1 MGAFGTVWLVASRS
15 LRYRLSGVLLTIAS
29 IALSVFVLL
38 GVEHVRQEAR
48 SGFAST
54 VSGVDLIVGARTG
67 EINLLLLS
75 VFRIGTAT
83 ANLSWE
89 SVEQLDQQKNV
100 VWTVPISLGDSH
112 RNFRVV
118 GTTQAFFSRYKFG
131 SKQPLVFDQ
140 GQPFEEVAE
149 VVLGARVAGELG
161 YQLGDS
167 LVLSHGMAD
176 TSFTHHDQLPFAV
189 SGILAP
195 TGTPIDNALFVGLD
209 AIDAMHSDGGSDS
222 HQAHEGRDA
231 HEDHDAHNEHEVHEE
246 HDAHV
251 GPDADEDHK
260 AHEDHDSHKGH
271 EVYEEHDAHEDH
283 DAHNEH
289 EVHEEHDAHL
299 GPDADEDHEAHE
311 DHDGHDAH
319 EVYEERDAHQDHDA
333 HVGPDADEVHEAHED
348 HDGHEDHQD
357 FDHHEEHHQA
367 HDHPPIG
374 TVTAVLVG
382 LSSPITTLQVKRWV
396 DEYEEEA
403 LLAILPGVALTQL
416 WELVG
421 NVESVLLGISVLI
434 LVSSLL
440 GLNAMLLA
448 SMRERR
454 REIEVLRS
462 IGAPSSFILSLLMI
476 ESLLIVSVGVMLAV
490 GILLAS
496 IAAANT
502 LFVETFGLMISS
514 QILNPSNVM
523 ALGLIYLT
531 AVIVTLLPALRAYR
545 VSRLVGTAAAAD

>member
-1 MGAFGTVWLVASRS
+1 MGAFGTVLLVASRS

-29 IALSVFVLL
+29 VALSVFVLL

-75 VFRIGTAT
+75 IFRIGTAT
-83 ANLSWE
+83 ANVSWE
-89 SVEQLDQQKNV
+89 SVEQLDQQRNV
-100 VWTVPISLGDSH
+100 DWTVPISLGDSH
-112 RNFRVV
+112 RNFRVI
-118 GTTQAFFSRYKFG
+118 GTTQAFFSRYKYG
-131 SKQPLVFDQ
+131 AKQPLVFEQ
-140 GQPFEEVAE
+140 GQPFEAVAE
-149 VVLGARVAGELG
+149 VVLGARVARELG

-189 SGILAP
+189 SGVLAG
-195 TGTPIDNALFVGLD
+195 TGTPIDNALFVGLE
-209 AIDAMHSDGGSDS
+209 AIDAMHSDGGSEN
-222 HQAHEGRDA
+222 HQAHEAPEAHDA
-231 HEDHDAHNEHEVHEE
+231 HERH
-246 HDAHV
+246 
-251 GPDADEDHK
+251 
-260 AHEDHDSHKGH
+260 
-271 EVYEEHDAHEDH
+271 EEHDAHEDH
-283 DAHNEH
+283 DAHKGRDEH
-289 EVHEEHDAHL
+289 EVHEEHVVHEDHDAHEAH
-299 GPDADEDHEAHE
+299 DAHE
-311 DHDGHDAH
+311 DHDTH
-319 EVYEERDAHQDHDA
+319 EE
-333 HVGPDADEVHEAHED
+333 HEALD
-348 HDGHEDHQD
+348 D
-357 FDHHEEHHQA
+357 HEEHHEA

-396 DEYEEEA
+396 DEYEGEA

-476 ESLLIVSVGVMLAV
+476 ESLLIVSVGVVLAV
-490 GILLAS
+490 GTLLAS
-496 IAAANT
+496 ITAANT
-502 LFVETFGLMISS
+502 LFAETFGLMISS

-531 AVIVTLLPALRAYR
+531 AVIVTLLPALQAYR
-545 VSRLVGTAAAAD
+545 VSRSVGAATAAD

>member
-1 MGAFGTVWLVASRS
+1 MGAFGTVLLVASRS

-29 IALSVFVLL
+29 VALSVFVLL

-75 VFRIGTAT
+75 IFRIGTAT
-83 ANLSWE
+83 ANVSWE
-89 SVEQLDQQKNV
+89 SVEQLDQQRNV
-100 VWTVPISLGDSH
+100 DWTVPISLGDSH
-112 RNFRVV
+112 RNFRVI
-118 GTTQAFFSRYKFG
+118 GTTQAFFSRYKYG
-131 SKQPLVFDQ
+131 AKQPLVFEQ
-140 GQPFEEVAE
+140 GQPFEAVAE
-149 VVLGARVAGELG
+149 VVLGARVARELG

-189 SGILAP
+189 SGVLAG
-195 TGTPIDNALFVGLD
+195 TGTPIDNALFVGLE
-209 AIDAMHSDGGSDS
+209 AIDAMHSDGGSEN
-222 HQAHEGRDA
+222 HQAHEAPEAHDA
-231 HEDHDAHNEHEVHEE
+231 HERHERH
-246 HDAHV
+246 
-251 GPDADEDHK
+251 
-260 AHEDHDSHKGH
+260 
-271 EVYEEHDAHEDH
+271 EEHDAHEDH
-283 DAHNEH
+283 DAHKGREEH
-289 EVHEEHDAHL
+289 EVYEEHVVH
-299 GPDADEDHEAHE
+299 EDHDAHE
-311 DHDGHDAH
+311 DHDTH
-319 EVYEERDAHQDHDA
+319 EE
-333 HVGPDADEVHEAHED
+333 HEALD
-348 HDGHEDHQD
+348 D
-357 FDHHEEHHQA
+357 HEEHHEA

-396 DEYEEEA
+396 DEYEGEA

-462 IGAPSSFILSLLMI
+462 IGGPSSFILSLLMI
-476 ESLLIVSVGVMLAV
+476 ESLLIVSVGVVLAV
-490 GILLAS
+490 GTLLAS
-496 IAAANT
+496 ITAAKT
-502 LFVETFGLMISS
+502 LFAETFGLMISS
-514 QILNPSNVM
+514 QILNPSNVT

-531 AVIVTLLPALRAYR
+531 AVIVTLLPALQAYR
-545 VSRLVGTAAAAD
+545 VSRSVGAATAAD

>member
-1 MGAFGTVWLVASRS
+1 MGAFGTVLLVASRS

-29 IALSVFVLL
+29 VALSVFVLL

-75 VFRIGTAT
+75 IFRIGTAT
-83 ANLSWE
+83 ANVSWE
-89 SVEQLDQQKNV
+89 SVEQLDQQRNV
-100 VWTVPISLGDSH
+100 DWTVPISLGDSH
-112 RNFRVV
+112 RNFRVI
-118 GTTQAFFSRYKFG
+118 GTTQAFFSRYKYG
-131 SKQPLVFDQ
+131 AKQPLVFEQ
-140 GQPFEEVAE
+140 GQRFEAVAE
-149 VVLGARVAGELG
+149 VVLGARVARELG

-189 SGILAP
+189 SGVLAG
-195 TGTPIDNALFVGLD
+195 TGTPIDNVLFVGLE
-209 AIDAMHSDGGSDS
+209 AIDAMHSDGGSEN
-222 HQAHEGRDA
+222 HQAHEDHGAHEGHDA
-231 HEDHDAHNEHEVHEE
+231 HE
-246 HDAHV
+246 
-251 GPDADEDHK
+251 
-260 AHEDHDSHKGH
+260 GH
-271 EVYEEHDAHEDH
+271 EEHDAHEDH
-283 DAHNEH
+283 DAHKGRDEH
-289 EVHEEHDAHL
+289 EVHEEHVVHEDHDAHE
-299 GPDADEDHEAHE
+299 GHEGHEEHDDHEEHDAHEDRDAHKGRDEHEVHEEHVVHEDHDAHEGHDAHE
-311 DHDGHDAH
+311 DHDTH
-319 EVYEERDAHQDHDA
+319 EE
-333 HVGPDADEVHEAHED
+333 HEALD
-348 HDGHEDHQD
+348 D
-357 FDHHEEHHQA
+357 HEEHHEA

-396 DEYEEEA
+396 DEYEGEA

-476 ESLLIVSVGVMLAV
+476 ESLLIVSVGVVLAV
-490 GILLAS
+490 GTLLAS
-496 IAAANT
+496 ITAANT
-502 LFVETFGLMISS
+502 LFAETFGLMISW
-514 QILNPSNVM
+514 QILNPSNVT

-531 AVIVTLLPALRAYR
+531 AVIVTLLPALQAYR
-545 VSRLVGTAAAAD
+545 VSRSVGAATAAD

>member
-1 MGAFGTVWLVASRS
+1 MGAFGTVLLVASRS

-29 IALSVFVLL
+29 VALSVFVLL

-75 VFRIGTAT
+75 IFRIGTAT
-83 ANLSWE
+83 ANVSWE
-89 SVEQLDQQKNV
+89 SVEQLDQQRNV
-100 VWTVPISLGDSH
+100 DWTVPISLGDSH
-112 RNFRVV
+112 RNFRVI
-118 GTTQAFFSRYKFG
+118 GTTQAFFSRYKYG
-131 SKQPLVFDQ
+131 AKQPLVFEQ
-140 GQPFEEVAE
+140 GQPFEAVAE
-149 VVLGARVAGELG
+149 VVLGARVARELG

-189 SGILAP
+189 SGVLAG
-195 TGTPIDNALFVGLD
+195 TGTPIDNALFVGLE
-209 AIDAMHSDGGSDS
+209 AIDAMHSDGGSEN
-222 HQAHEGRDA
+222 HQAHEAPEAHDA
-231 HEDHDAHNEHEVHEE
+231 HERHEE
-246 HDAHV
+246 H
-251 GPDADEDHK
+251 
-260 AHEDHDSHKGH
+260 
-271 EVYEEHDAHEDH
+271 EEHDAHEDH
-283 DAHNEH
+283 DAHKGRDEH
-289 EVHEEHDAHL
+289 EVHEEHVVHEDHDAHE
-299 GPDADEDHEAHE
+299 GHDAHE
-311 DHDGHDAH
+311 DHDTH
-319 EVYEERDAHQDHDA
+319 EE
-333 HVGPDADEVHEAHED
+333 HEALD
-348 HDGHEDHQD
+348 D
-357 FDHHEEHHQA
+357 HEEHHEA

-396 DEYEEEA
+396 DEYEGEA

-476 ESLLIVSVGVMLAV
+476 ESLLIVSVGVVLAV
-490 GILLAS
+490 GTLLAS
-496 IAAANT
+496 ITAANT
-502 LFVETFGLMISS
+502 LFAETFGLMISS
-514 QILNPSNVM
+514 QILNPSNVT

-531 AVIVTLLPALRAYR
+531 AVIVTLLPALQAYR
-545 VSRLVGTAAAAD
+545 VSRSVGAATAAD

>member
-1 MGAFGTVWLVASRS
+1 MGAFGTLWLVASRS

-38 GVEHVRQEAR
+38 GVEHARQEAR

-209 AIDAMHSDGGSDS
+209 AIDAMHSDGGSES
-222 HQAHEGRDA
+222 HQAHEGHDA

-251 GPDADEDHK
+251 GPDADEDHE
-260 AHEDHDSHKGH
+260 AHEDHDDHKGH
-271 EVYEEHDAHEDH
+271 EVYEEHDAH
-283 DAHNEH
+283 
-289 EVHEEHDAHL
+289 
-299 GPDADEDHEAHE
+299 
-311 DHDGHDAH
+311 
-319 EVYEERDAHQDHDA
+319 QDHDA
-333 HVGPDADEVHEAHED
+333 HVGSDAEEDHEADED
-348 HDGHEDHQD
+348 HVDL
-357 FDHHEEHHQA
+357 DHHEEHDQA

-462 IGAPSSFILSLLMI
+462 IGAPSSFILSLLMS

>member
-1 MGAFGTVWLVASRS
+1 MGAFGTVLLVASRS

-29 IALSVFVLL
+29 VALSVFVLL

-75 VFRIGTAT
+75 IFRIGTAT
-83 ANLSWE
+83 ANVSWE
-89 SVEQLDQQKNV
+89 SVEQLNQQKNV
-100 VWTVPISLGDSH
+100 DWTVPISLGDSH
-112 RNFRVV
+112 RNFRVI
-118 GTTQAFFSRYKFG
+118 GTTQAFFSRYKYG
-131 SKQPLVFDQ
+131 AKQPLVFEQ
-140 GQPFEEVAE
+140 GQPFEAVAE
-149 VVLGARVAGELG
+149 VVLGARVARELG

-189 SGILAP
+189 SGVLVG

-209 AIDAMHSDGGSDS
+209 AIDAMHSDEGSEN
-222 HQAHEGRDA
+222 HQAH
-231 HEDHDAHNEHEVHEE
+231 
-246 HDAHV
+246 
-251 GPDADEDHK
+251 
-260 AHEDHDSHKGH
+260 
-271 EVYEEHDAHEDH
+271 EEHDAHEDH
-283 DAHNEH
+283 DAHKGRDEH
-289 EVHEEHDAHL
+289 EVHEDHDAHE
-299 GPDADEDHEAHE
+299 GHEDHDTHGEHEAHE
-311 DHDGHDAH
+311 DHDTH
-319 EVYEERDAHQDHDA
+319 EE
-333 HVGPDADEVHEAHED
+333 HEAHED
-348 HDGHEDHQD
+348 HDT
-357 FDHHEEHHQA
+357 HEEHGA

-396 DEYEEEA
+396 DEYEGEA
-403 LLAILPGVALTQL
+403 LLAIVPGVALTQL
-416 WELVG
+416 WELIG

-462 IGAPSSFILSLLMI
+462 IGAPSSFILALLMI
-476 ESLLIVSVGVMLAV
+476 ESLLIVSVGVVLAL
-490 GILLAS
+490 GALLAS
-496 IAAANT
+496 ITAANT
-502 LFVETFGLMISS
+502 LFAETFGLMISS
-514 QILNPSNVM
+514 QILSPSNVT

-531 AVIVTLLPALRAYR
+531 AVIVTLLPALQAYR
-545 VSRLVGTAAAAD
+545 VSRSVGAATAAE

>member
-1 MGAFGTVWLVASRS
+1 MGAFGTVLLVASRS

-29 IALSVFVLL
+29 VALSVFVLL

-75 VFRIGTAT
+75 IFRIGTAT
-83 ANLSWE
+83 TNVSWE
-89 SVEQLDQQKNV
+89 SVEQLDQQRNV
-100 VWTVPISLGDSH
+100 DWAVPISLGDSH
-112 RNFRVV
+112 RNFRVI
-118 GTTQAFFSRYKFG
+118 GTTKAFFSRYKYG
-131 SKQPLVFDQ
+131 AKQPLVFEQ
-140 GQPFEEVAE
+140 GQPFEAVAE
-149 VVLGARVAGELG
+149 VVLGARVARELG

-189 SGILAP
+189 SGVLAG
-195 TGTPIDNALFVGLD
+195 TGTPIDNALFVGLE
-209 AIDAMHSDGGSDS
+209 AIDAMHSDGRSEN
-222 HQAHEGRDA
+222 HHAHEAPDA
-231 HEDHDAHNEHEVHEE
+231 HERHE
-246 HDAHV
+246 
-251 GPDADEDHK
+251 
-260 AHEDHDSHKGH
+260 GH
-271 EVYEEHDAHEDH
+271 EEHDAHEDH
-283 DAHNEH
+283 DAHEGRDEH
-289 EVHEEHDAHL
+289 EVHEEHV
-299 GPDADEDHEAHE
+299 AHE
-311 DHDGHDAH
+311 DHDAHEGHDAH
-319 EVYEERDAHQDHDA
+319 EDHDT
-333 HVGPDADEVHEAHED
+333 HEEHEALD
-348 HDGHEDHQD
+348 D
-357 FDHHEEHHQA
+357 HEEHHEA

-396 DEYEEEA
+396 DEYEGEA

-476 ESLLIVSVGVMLAV
+476 ESLLIVSVGVVLAV
-490 GILLAS
+490 GTLLAS
-496 IAAANT
+496 ITAANT
-502 LFVETFGLMISS
+502 LFAETFGLMISS
-514 QILNPSNVM
+514 QILNPSNVT

-531 AVIVTLLPALRAYR
+531 AVIVTLLPALQAYR
-545 VSRLVGTAAAAD
+545 VSRSVGAATAAD

>member
-1 MGAFGTVWLVASRS
+1 MGAFGTLWLVASRS

-38 GVEHVRQEAR
+38 GVEHARQEAR

-209 AIDAMHSDGGSDS
+209 AIDAMHSDGGSES
-222 HQAHEGRDA
+222 HQAHEGHDA

-251 GPDADEDHK
+251 GPDADEDHE
-260 AHEDHDSHKGH
+260 AHEDHDDHKGH
-271 EVYEEHDAHEDH
+271 EVYEEHDAHQDH
-283 DAHNEH
+283 DARNEH
-289 EVHEEHDAHL
+289 EVREEHDAHL
-299 GPDADEDHEAHE
+299 GPDADEDHDAHE
-311 DHDGHDAH
+311 DHDGHEGR
-319 EVYEERDAHQDHDA
+319 EVYEEHDAHQDHDA
-333 HVGPDADEVHEAHED
+333 HVGSDAEEDHEAHED
-348 HDGHEDHQD
+348 HVDL
-357 FDHHEEHHQA
+357 DHHEEHDQA

-403 LLAILPGVALTQL
+403 LIAILPGVALTQL

-462 IGAPSSFILSLLMI
+462 IGAPSSFILSLLMS

>member
-1 MGAFGTVWLVASRS
+1 MGAFGTVWLVASQS

-176 TSFTHHDQLPFAV
+176 TSFSHHDQLPFAV

-209 AIDAMHSDGGSDS
+209 AIDAMHSEGGSDS

-246 HDAHV
+246 HDAHL

-260 AHEDHDSHKGH
+260 AHEDHDGHKGH
-271 EVYEEHDAHEDH
+271 EVYEEHEAHQDH

-311 DHDGHDAH
+311 DHDGH
-319 EVYEERDAHQDHDA
+319 
-333 HVGPDADEVHEAHED
+333 
-348 HDGHEDHQD
+348 EDHQD
-357 FDHHEEHHQA
+357 LDHHEEHHQA

-421 NVESVLLGISVLI
+421 NVESVLLGISILI

-531 AVIVTLLPALRAYR
+531 AVIVTLLPAVRAYR
-545 VSRLVGTAAAAD
+545 VSRSVGTAATAD

>member
-1 MGAFGTVWLVASRS
+1 MGAFGTVLLVASRS

-29 IALSVFVLL
+29 VALSVFVLL

-75 VFRIGTAT
+75 IFRIGTAT
-83 ANLSWE
+83 ANVSWE
-89 SVEQLDQQKNV
+89 SVEQLDQQRNV
-100 VWTVPISLGDSH
+100 DWTVPISLGDSH
-112 RNFRVV
+112 RNFRVI
-118 GTTQAFFSRYKFG
+118 GTTQAFFSRYKYG
-131 SKQPLVFDQ
+131 AKQPLVFEQ
-140 GQPFEEVAE
+140 GQPFEAVAE
-149 VVLGARVAGELG
+149 VVLGARVARELG

-189 SGILAP
+189 SGVLAG
-195 TGTPIDNALFVGLD
+195 TGTPIDNALFVGLE
-209 AIDAMHSDGGSDS
+209 AIDAMHSDGGSEN
-222 HQAHEGRDA
+222 HQAHEAPEAHDA
-231 HEDHDAHNEHEVHEE
+231 HERH
-246 HDAHV
+246 
-251 GPDADEDHK
+251 
-260 AHEDHDSHKGH
+260 
-271 EVYEEHDAHEDH
+271 EEHDAHEDH
-283 DAHNEH
+283 DAHKGRDEH
-289 EVHEEHDAHL
+289 EVHEEHVVHEDHDAHEAH
-299 GPDADEDHEAHE
+299 DAHE
-311 DHDGHDAH
+311 DHDTH
-319 EVYEERDAHQDHDA
+319 EEL
-333 HVGPDADEVHEAHED
+333 EALD
-348 HDGHEDHQD
+348 Y
-357 FDHHEEHHQA
+357 HEEHHEA

-396 DEYEEEA
+396 DEYEGEA

-476 ESLLIVSVGVMLAV
+476 ESLLIVSVGVVLAV
-490 GILLAS
+490 GTLLAS
-496 IAAANT
+496 ITAANT
-502 LFVETFGLMISS
+502 LFAETFGLMISS
-514 QILNPSNVM
+514 QILNPSNVT

-531 AVIVTLLPALRAYR
+531 AVIVTLLPALQAYR
-545 VSRLVGTAAAAD
+545 VSRSVGAATAAD

>member
-1 MGAFGTVWLVASRS
+1 MGAFGTVLLVASRS

-29 IALSVFVLL
+29 VALSVFVLL

-75 VFRIGTAT
+75 IFRIGTAT
-83 ANLSWE
+83 ANVSWE
-89 SVEQLDQQKNV
+89 SVEQLDQQRNV
-100 VWTVPISLGDSH
+100 DWTVPISLGDSH
-112 RNFRVV
+112 RNFRVI
-118 GTTQAFFSRYKFG
+118 GTTQAFFSRYKYG
-131 SKQPLVFDQ
+131 AKQPLVFEQ
-140 GQPFEEVAE
+140 GQPFEAVAE
-149 VVLGARVAGELG
+149 VVLGARVARELG

-189 SGILAP
+189 SGVLAG
-195 TGTPIDNALFVGLD
+195 TGTPIDNALFVGLE
-209 AIDAMHSDGGSDS
+209 AIDAMHSDGGSEN
-222 HQAHEGRDA
+222 HHAHEAPDA
-231 HEDHDAHNEHEVHEE
+231 HERHE
-246 HDAHV
+246 
-251 GPDADEDHK
+251 
-260 AHEDHDSHKGH
+260 GH
-271 EVYEEHDAHEDH
+271 EEHDAHEDH
-283 DAHNEH
+283 DAHEGHEEHDAHEDYDAREGRDEH
-289 EVHEEHDAHL
+289 EVHEEHVVHEDHDAHK
-299 GPDADEDHEAHE
+299 GHDAHE
-311 DHDGHDAH
+311 DHDTH
-319 EVYEERDAHQDHDA
+319 EE
-333 HVGPDADEVHEAHED
+333 HEALD
-348 HDGHEDHQD
+348 D
-357 FDHHEEHHQA
+357 HEEHHEA

-396 DEYEEEA
+396 DEYEGEA

-476 ESLLIVSVGVMLAV
+476 ESLLIVSVGVVLAV
-490 GILLAS
+490 GTLLAS
-496 IAAANT
+496 ITAANT
-502 LFVETFGLMISS
+502 LFAETFGLMISS
-514 QILNPSNVM
+514 QILNPSNVT

-531 AVIVTLLPALRAYR
+531 AVIVTLLPALQAYR
-545 VSRLVGTAAAAD
+545 VSRSVGAATAAD

>member
-1 MGAFGTVWLVASRS
+1 MGAFGTLWLVASRS

-38 GVEHVRQEAR
+38 GVEHARQEAR

-209 AIDAMHSDGGSDS
+209 AIDAMHSDGGSES
-222 HQAHEGRDA
+222 HQAHEGHDA

-251 GPDADEDHK
+251 GPDADEDHE
-260 AHEDHDSHKGH
+260 AHEDHDDHKGH
-271 EVYEEHDAHEDH
+271 EVYEEHDAHPDH
-283 DAHNEH
+283 DAH
-289 EVHEEHDAHL
+289 VGSDAE
-299 GPDADEDHEAHE
+299 EDHEAHE
-311 DHDGHDAH
+311 DHVDL
-319 EVYEERDAHQDHDA
+319 
-333 HVGPDADEVHEAHED
+333 
-348 HDGHEDHQD
+348 
-357 FDHHEEHHQA
+357 DHHEEHDQA

-462 IGAPSSFILSLLMI
+462 IGAPSSFILSLLMS

-545 VSRLVGTAAAAD
+545 VSRLVGTAAVAD

>member
-1 MGAFGTVWLVASRS
+1 MGAFGTVLLVASRS

-29 IALSVFVLL
+29 VALSVFVLL

-75 VFRIGTAT
+75 IFRIGTAT
-83 ANLSWE
+83 ANVSWE
-89 SVEQLDQQKNV
+89 SVEQLDQQRNV
-100 VWTVPISLGDSH
+100 DWTVPISLGDSH
-112 RNFRVV
+112 RNFRVI
-118 GTTQAFFSRYKFG
+118 GTTQAFFSRYKYG
-131 SKQPLVFDQ
+131 AKQPLVFEQ
-140 GQPFEEVAE
+140 GQPFEAVAE
-149 VVLGARVAGELG
+149 VVLGARVARELG

-189 SGILAP
+189 SGVLAG
-195 TGTPIDNALFVGLD
+195 TGTPIDNALFVGLE
-209 AIDAMHSDGGSDS
+209 AIDAMHSDGGSEN
-222 HQAHEGRDA
+222 HQAPEAPEAHDA
-231 HEDHDAHNEHEVHEE
+231 HERHE
-246 HDAHV
+246 
-251 GPDADEDHK
+251 
-260 AHEDHDSHKGH
+260 GH
-271 EVYEEHDAHEDH
+271 EEHDAHEDH
-283 DAHNEH
+283 DAHEGHEEHDAHEDYDAHEGRDEH
-289 EVHEEHDAHL
+289 EVHEEHVVHEDHDAHE
-299 GPDADEDHEAHE
+299 GHDAHE
-311 DHDGHDAH
+311 DHDTH
-319 EVYEERDAHQDHDA
+319 EE
-333 HVGPDADEVHEAHED
+333 HEALD
-348 HDGHEDHQD
+348 D
-357 FDHHEEHHQA
+357 HEEHHEA

-396 DEYEEEA
+396 DEYEGEA

-476 ESLLIVSVGVMLAV
+476 ESLLIVSVGVVLAV
-490 GILLAS
+490 GTLLAS
-496 IAAANT
+496 ITAANT
-502 LFVETFGLMISS
+502 LFAETFGLMISS
-514 QILNPSNVM
+514 QILNPSNVT

-531 AVIVTLLPALRAYR
+531 AVIVTLLPALQAYR
-545 VSRLVGTAAAAD
+545 VSRSVGAATAAD

>member
-1 MGAFGTVWLVASRS
+1 MGAFGTVLLVASQS

-29 IALSVFVLL
+29 VALSVFVLL

-75 VFRIGTAT
+75 IFRIGTAT
-83 ANLSWE
+83 ANVSWE
-89 SVEQLDQQKNV
+89 SVEQLDQQRNV
-100 VWTVPISLGDSH
+100 DWTVPISLGDSH
-112 RNFRVV
+112 RNFRVI
-118 GTTQAFFSRYKFG
+118 GTTQAFFSRYKYG
-131 SKQPLVFDQ
+131 AKQPLVFEQ
-140 GQPFEEVAE
+140 GQPFEAVAE
-149 VVLGARVAGELG
+149 VVLGARVARELG

-189 SGILAP
+189 SGVLAG
-195 TGTPIDNALFVGLD
+195 TGTPIDNALFVGLE
-209 AIDAMHSDGGSDS
+209 AIDAMHSDGGSEN
-222 HQAHEGRDA
+222 HQAHDAPDA
-231 HEDHDAHNEHEVHEE
+231 HERHEE
-246 HDAHV
+246 H
-251 GPDADEDHK
+251 
-260 AHEDHDSHKGH
+260 
-271 EVYEEHDAHEDH
+271 EEHDAHEDH
-283 DAHNEH
+283 DAHEGRDEH
-289 EVHEEHDAHL
+289 EVHEEHVVHEDHDAHE
-299 GPDADEDHEAHE
+299 GHDAHE
-311 DHDGHDAH
+311 DHDTH
-319 EVYEERDAHQDHDA
+319 EE
-333 HVGPDADEVHEAHED
+333 HEALD
-348 HDGHEDHQD
+348 D
-357 FDHHEEHHQA
+357 HEEHHEA

-396 DEYEEEA
+396 DEYEGEA

-476 ESLLIVSVGVMLAV
+476 ESLLIVSVGVVLAV
-490 GILLAS
+490 GTLLAS
-496 IAAANT
+496 ITAANT
-502 LFVETFGLMISS
+502 LFAETFGLMISS
-514 QILNPSNVM
+514 QILNPSNVT

-531 AVIVTLLPALRAYR
+531 AVIVTLLPALQAYR
-545 VSRLVGTAAAAD
+545 VSRSVGAATAAD

>member
-1 MGAFGTVWLVASRS
+1 M
-15 LRYRLSGVLLTIAS
+15 
-29 IALSVFVLL
+29 
-38 GVEHVRQEAR
+38 
-48 SGFAST
+48 
-54 VSGVDLIVGARTG
+54 
-67 EINLLLLS
+67 
-75 VFRIGTAT
+75 
-83 ANLSWE
+83 SWE
-89 SVEQLDQQKNV
+89 SVEQLDQQRNV
-100 VWTVPISLGDSH
+100 DWTVPISLGDSH

-209 AIDAMHSDGGSDS
+209 AIDAMHSDGGSES
-222 HQAHEGRDA
+222 HQAHEGHDA

-251 GPDADEDHK
+251 GPDADEDH
-260 AHEDHDSHKGH
+260 
-271 EVYEEHDAHEDH
+271 
-283 DAHNEH
+283 
-289 EVHEEHDAHL
+289 
-299 GPDADEDHEAHE
+299 EAHE
-311 DHDGHDAH
+311 DHVDL
-319 EVYEERDAHQDHDA
+319 
-333 HVGPDADEVHEAHED
+333 
-348 HDGHEDHQD
+348 
-357 FDHHEEHHQA
+357 DHHEEHDQA

-462 IGAPSSFILSLLMI
+462 IGAPSSFILSLLMS

-490 GILLAS
+490 GVLLAS

-514 QILNPSNVM
+514 QILSPSNVT

>member
-1 MGAFGTVWLVASRS
+1 MGAFGTVLLVASRS

-29 IALSVFVLL
+29 VALSVFVLL

-75 VFRIGTAT
+75 IFRIGTAT
-83 ANLSWE
+83 ANVSWE
-89 SVEQLDQQKNV
+89 SVEQLDQQRNV
-100 VWTVPISLGDSH
+100 DWTVPISLGDSH
-112 RNFRVV
+112 RNFRVI
-118 GTTQAFFSRYKFG
+118 GTTQAFFSRYKYG
-131 SKQPLVFDQ
+131 AKQPLVFEQ
-140 GQPFEEVAE
+140 GQPFEAVAE
-149 VVLGARVAGELG
+149 VVLGARVARELG

-189 SGILAP
+189 SGVLAG
-195 TGTPIDNALFVGLD
+195 TGTPIDNALFVGLE
-209 AIDAMHSDGGSDS
+209 AIDAMHSDGGSEN
-222 HQAHEGRDA
+222 HQAHEAPDAHERHEGHEEHDAHEDYDAHEGRD
-231 HEDHDAHNEHEVHEE
+231 EHEVHEE
-246 HDAHV
+246 HV
-251 GPDADEDHK
+251 V
-260 AHEDHDSHKGH
+260 HEDHDAH
-271 EVYEEHDAHEDH
+271 EGHDAHEDH
-283 DAHNEH
+283 DT
-289 EVHEEHDAHL
+289 HEEH
-299 GPDADEDHEAHE
+299 EAL
-311 DHDGHDAH
+311 DD
-319 EVYEERDAHQDHDA
+319 
-333 HVGPDADEVHEAHED
+333 
-348 HDGHEDHQD
+348 
-357 FDHHEEHHQA
+357 HEEHHEA

-396 DEYEEEA
+396 DEYEGEA

-476 ESLLIVSVGVMLAV
+476 ESLLIVSVGVVLAV
-490 GILLAS
+490 GTLLAS
-496 IAAANT
+496 ITAANT
-502 LFVETFGLMISS
+502 LFAETFGLMISS
-514 QILNPSNVM
+514 QILNPSNVT

-531 AVIVTLLPALRAYR
+531 AVIVTLLPALQAYR
-545 VSRLVGTAAAAD
+545 VSRSVGAATAAD

>member
-1 MGAFGTVWLVASRS
+1 MGAFGTLWLVASRS

-38 GVEHVRQEAR
+38 GVEHARQEAR

-209 AIDAMHSDGGSDS
+209 AIDAMHSDGGSES
-222 HQAHEGRDA
+222 HQAHEGHDA

-251 GPDADEDHK
+251 GPDADEDHE
-260 AHEDHDSHKGH
+260 AHEDHDDHKGH
-271 EVYEEHDAHEDH
+271 EVYEEHDAHQDH

-289 EVHEEHDAHL
+289 EVREEHDAHL
-299 GPDADEDHEAHE
+299 GPDADEDHDAHE
-311 DHDGHDAH
+311 DHDGHEGR
-319 EVYEERDAHQDHDA
+319 EVYEEHDAHQDHDA
-333 HVGPDADEVHEAHED
+333 HVGSDAEEDHEAHED
-348 HDGHEDHQD
+348 HVDL
-357 FDHHEEHHQA
+357 DHHEEHDQA

-462 IGAPSSFILSLLMI
+462 IGAPSSFILSLLMS

>member
-1 MGAFGTVWLVASRS
+1 MGAFGTVLLVASRS

-29 IALSVFVLL
+29 VALSVFVLL

-75 VFRIGTAT
+75 IFRIGTAT
-83 ANLSWE
+83 ANVSWE
-89 SVEQLDQQKNV
+89 SVEQLNQQKNV
-100 VWTVPISLGDSH
+100 DWTVPISLGDSH
-112 RNFRVV
+112 RNFRVI
-118 GTTQAFFSRYKFG
+118 GTTQAFFSRYKYG
-131 SKQPLVFDQ
+131 AKQPLVFEQ
-140 GQPFEEVAE
+140 GQPFEAVAE
-149 VVLGARVAGELG
+149 VVLGARVARELG

-189 SGILAP
+189 SGVLVG

-209 AIDAMHSDGGSDS
+209 AIDAMHSDEGSEN
-222 HQAHEGRDA
+222 HQAH
-231 HEDHDAHNEHEVHEE
+231 
-246 HDAHV
+246 
-251 GPDADEDHK
+251 
-260 AHEDHDSHKGH
+260 
-271 EVYEEHDAHEDH
+271 EEHDAHEDH
-283 DAHNEH
+283 DAHKGRDEH
-289 EVHEEHDAHL
+289 EVHEDHDDHDDHDAHE
-299 GPDADEDHEAHE
+299 GHDDHYAHKGHEAHE
-311 DHDGHDAH
+311 DHDTH
-319 EVYEERDAHQDHDA
+319 EE
-333 HVGPDADEVHEAHED
+333 HEAHED
-348 HDGHEDHQD
+348 HDT
-357 FDHHEEHHQA
+357 HEEHGA

-396 DEYEEEA
+396 DEYEGEA
-403 LLAILPGVALTQL
+403 LLAIVPGVALTQL
-416 WELVG
+416 WELIG

-462 IGAPSSFILSLLMI
+462 IGAPSSFILALLMI
-476 ESLLIVSVGVMLAV
+476 ESLLIVSVGVVLAL
-490 GILLAS
+490 GALLAS
-496 IAAANT
+496 ITAANT
-502 LFVETFGLMISS
+502 LFAETFGLMISS
-514 QILNPSNVM
+514 QILSPSNVT

-531 AVIVTLLPALRAYR
+531 AVIVTLLPALQAYR
-545 VSRLVGTAAAAD
+545 VSRSVGAATAAE

>member
-1 MGAFGTVWLVASRS
+1 MGAFGTVLLVASRS

-29 IALSVFVLL
+29 VALSVFVLL

-75 VFRIGTAT
+75 IFRIGTAT
-83 ANLSWE
+83 ANVSWE
-89 SVEQLDQQKNV
+89 SVEQLNQQKNV
-100 VWTVPISLGDSH
+100 DWTVPISLGDSH
-112 RNFRVV
+112 RNFRVI
-118 GTTQAFFSRYKFG
+118 GTTQAFFSRYKYG
-131 SKQPLVFDQ
+131 AKQPLVFEQ
-140 GQPFEEVAE
+140 GQPFEAVAE
-149 VVLGARVAGELG
+149 VVLGARVARELG

-189 SGILAP
+189 SGVLVG

-209 AIDAMHSDGGSDS
+209 AIDAMHSDEGSEN
-222 HQAHEGRDA
+222 HQAH
-231 HEDHDAHNEHEVHEE
+231 
-246 HDAHV
+246 
-251 GPDADEDHK
+251 
-260 AHEDHDSHKGH
+260 
-271 EVYEEHDAHEDH
+271 EEHDAHEDH
-283 DAHNEH
+283 DAHKGRDEH
-289 EVHEEHDAHL
+289 EVHEDHDDHDAHE
-299 GPDADEDHEAHE
+299 GHDDHDAHEGHDDHYAHKGHEAHE
-311 DHDGHDAH
+311 DHDT
-319 EVYEERDAHQDHDA
+319 
-333 HVGPDADEVHEAHED
+333 
-348 HDGHEDHQD
+348 
-357 FDHHEEHHQA
+357 HEEHGA

-396 DEYEEEA
+396 DEYEGEA
-403 LLAILPGVALTQL
+403 LLAIVPGVALTQL
-416 WELVG
+416 WELIG

-462 IGAPSSFILSLLMI
+462 IGAPSSFILALLMI
-476 ESLLIVSVGVMLAV
+476 ESLLIVSVGVVLAL
-490 GILLAS
+490 GALLAS
-496 IAAANT
+496 ITAANT
-502 LFVETFGLMISS
+502 LFAETFGLMISS
-514 QILNPSNVM
+514 QILSPSNVT

-531 AVIVTLLPALRAYR
+531 AVIVTLLPALQAYR
-545 VSRLVGTAAAAD
+545 VSRSVGAATAAE

>member
-1 MGAFGTVWLVASRS
+1 MGAFGTLWLVASRS

-38 GVEHVRQEAR
+38 GVEHARQEAR

-209 AIDAMHSDGGSDS
+209 AIDAMHSDGGSES
-222 HQAHEGRDA
+222 HQAHEG
-231 HEDHDAHNEHEVHEE
+231 
-246 HDAHV
+246 
-251 GPDADEDHK
+251 
-260 AHEDHDSHKGH
+260 
-271 EVYEEHDAHEDH
+271 HDAHEDH

-289 EVHEEHDAHL
+289 EVHEEHDAHA

-311 DHDGHDAH
+311 DHDDHKGH
-319 EVYEERDAHQDHDA
+319 EVYEEHDAHQDHDAHNEHEVREEHDAHLGPDADEDHDAHEDHDGHEGREVYEEHDAHQDHDA
-333 HVGPDADEVHEAHED
+333 HVGSDAEEDHEAHED
-348 HDGHEDHQD
+348 HVDL
-357 FDHHEEHHQA
+357 DHHEEHDQA

-462 IGAPSSFILSLLMI
+462 IGAPSSFILSLLMS